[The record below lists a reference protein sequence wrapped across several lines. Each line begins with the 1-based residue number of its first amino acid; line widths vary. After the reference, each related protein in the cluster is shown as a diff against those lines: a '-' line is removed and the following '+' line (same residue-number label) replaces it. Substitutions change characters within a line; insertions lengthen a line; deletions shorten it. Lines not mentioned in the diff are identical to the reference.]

1 LIFRS
6 PSARQQARGKEVDCA
21 CPGDTHHHASDLREK
36 DHMKLTFR
44 QKLFLP
50 LVICWL
56 CLLGLAT
63 ANILQ
68 SKAQRLE
75 ERKLALKLATDVG
88 MSTVKE
94 FAEQARSG
102 ALPQEEA
109 KKQALERLKAM
120 RYGADG
126 YFTIVSS
133 EPTVVMHPIK
143 PELAGKNM
151 SEFKDANGTYVY
163 RNVAAIAKSAG
174 EGWTEYVW
182 PKPGMDQKIVFP
194 KGAYVL
200 TYKPWDWSFMT
211 GVYMDDLTEAFVSDL
226 WRAGAFLVA
235 IGVVLTAIIILVI
248 RNIEKTLGGE
258 PDHASAVVRQIAA
271 GDLTAAVSIRAGD
284 QGSLLLAIQHM
295 RDSLV
300 HIVQQV
306 RTGTEAITTASNE
319 IASGNLDL
327 SSRTEQQASSL
338 EETAAAMEQLTAT
351 VQQNAASARQASE
364 LAGNA
369 SEVAT
374 QGGAVVGQVV
384 QTMGG
389 IESSARRI
397 VDIIQVIDGI
407 AFQTNI
413 LALNAAVEA
422 ARAGEQGRGFAVVA
436 AEVRQLAQRSAGAAK
451 EIKVLIDDSVQQVS
465 TGSRLV
471 NEAGA
476 TMQGVVDSV
485 NRVTSIVAEIS
496 NASQE
501 QSRGIAEIGSAVTQ
515 MDQGTQQNAALV
527 EQAAAGAQSLQQQ
540 AHRLAE
546 VVAGFKLQAHDA
558 GGSRHRARPVPALA
572 D

>member
-1 LIFRS
+1 
-6 PSARQQARGKEVDCA
+6 
-21 CPGDTHHHASDLREK
+21 
-36 DHMKLTFR
+36 MKLTFR

-63 ANILQ
+63 ADILQ

-94 FAEQARSG
+94 FAEQAKSG
-102 ALPQEEA
+102 ALPEDEA
-109 KKQALERLKAM
+109 KKQALARLKAM

-143 PELAGKNM
+143 PELAGKSM
-151 SEFKDANGTYVY
+151 SEFKDVNGTYVY

-200 TYKPWDWSFMT
+200 TYKPWDWSFMA
-211 GVYMDDLTEAFVSDL
+211 GLYMDDLTDAFVRDL
-226 WRAGAFLVA
+226 WRMGAFLLA
-235 IGVVLTAIIILVI
+235 IGVILTAIIILVI

-271 GDLTAAVSIRAGD
+271 GDLTAAVSTRAGD
-284 QGSLLLAIQHM
+284 QGSLLFAIQHM

-300 HIVQQV
+300 NIVQQV

-319 IASGNLDL
+319 IATGNLDL

-389 IESSARRI
+389 IEASARRI

-436 AEVRQLAQRSAGAAK
+436 SEVRQLAQRSAEAAK
-451 EIKVLIDDSVQQVS
+451 EIKALIDDSVQQVGI
-465 TGSRLV
+465 GSRLV
-471 NEAGA
+471 HEAGT

-485 NRVTSIVAEIS
+485 NRVTAIVAEIS

-501 QSRGIAEIGSAVTQ
+501 QSRGIAEVGGAVTQ
-515 MDQGTQQNAALV
+515 MDQSTQQNAALV
-527 EQAAAGAQSLQQQ
+527 EQATAAAQSLQQQ
-540 AHRLAE
+540 AHRLAG

-558 GGSRHRARPVPALA
+558 GAGRHRALPALV